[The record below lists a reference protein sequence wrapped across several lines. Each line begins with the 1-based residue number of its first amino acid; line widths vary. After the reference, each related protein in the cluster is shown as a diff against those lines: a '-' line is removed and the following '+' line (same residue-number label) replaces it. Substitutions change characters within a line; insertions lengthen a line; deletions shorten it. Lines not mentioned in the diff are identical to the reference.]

1 MGIPPGALPDNSVW
15 LTYAYDAAYATVN
28 TQLSTVPGPFYML
41 AVYNLGGDNLVNW
54 AQDDVQPP
62 YPFPTNNPTGL
73 LYFAYLRDQ
82 FKINAFVP
90 GVINSS
96 SDEGTSQSMDTLD
109 AYKNFTLSN
118 LQNLKTPWGRTYLGF
133 AQRVGTLWGLT
144 P

>member
-62 YPFPTNNPTGL
+62 YPFPTIPCHASGPEGRRRSC
-73 LYFAYLRDQ
+73 LRQ
-82 FKINAFVP
+82 P
-90 GVINSS
+90 EPSS
-96 SDEGTSQSMDTLD
+96 
-109 AYKNFTLSN
+109 LS
-118 LQNLKTPWGRTYLGF
+118 PSG
-133 AQRVGTLWGLT
+133 
-144 P
+144 

>member
-15 LTYAYDAAYATVN
+15 LTYAYDVAYATVN
-28 TQLSTVPGPFYML
+28 TQLSTVPGPFYVL

-62 YPFPTNNPTGL
+62 YPFPTNNPAGL
-73 LYFAYLRDQ
+73 FYFAYLRDQ